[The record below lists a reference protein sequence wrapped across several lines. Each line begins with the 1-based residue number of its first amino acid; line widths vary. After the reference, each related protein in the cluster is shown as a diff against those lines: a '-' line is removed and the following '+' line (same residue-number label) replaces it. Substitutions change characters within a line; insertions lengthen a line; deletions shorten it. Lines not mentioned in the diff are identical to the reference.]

1 MTKFVAILSK
11 PDFPPKSDV
20 KNFFMG
26 LFVGYLENCQLCC
39 FLTLFLMFVN

>member
-11 PDFPPKSDV
+11 SNIPQKSDV